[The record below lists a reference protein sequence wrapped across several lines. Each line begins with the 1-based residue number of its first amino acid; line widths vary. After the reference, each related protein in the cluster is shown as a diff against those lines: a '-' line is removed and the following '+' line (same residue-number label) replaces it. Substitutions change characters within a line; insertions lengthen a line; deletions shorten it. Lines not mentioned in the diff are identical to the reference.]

1 MARVDPSTL
10 LPDVEIGPG
19 TDLSIVDVL
28 VGLLV
33 LAFFVVTLLAVL
45 RRLAVI

>member
-10 LPDVEIGPG
+10 LPDVDLGPE
-19 TDLSIVDVL
+19 TELSIVDVL

-33 LAFFVVTLLAVL
+33 LGFFVVTLLAVL